1 MDPEFGRVDK
11 ADALRNLFHGAGH
24 LKAPADMEQR
34 VLSALSEAPMKADVP
49 LIPKGAWVTIG
60 MMLGTAIGAGL
71 MLADGSSGSGILPRS
86 VPPQWL
92 DVGPVMDPRPGH
104 FQMGDRGGGECPC
117 TGGPGPDAAEPG
129 AELPARVSC

>member
-1 MDPEFGRVDK
+1 
-11 ADALRNLFHGAGH
+11 
-24 LKAPADMEQR
+24 MEQR

-86 VPPQWL
+86 VLPQWL
-92 DVGPVMDPRPGH
+92 DMGPVMDLVTSKWGIAAVASALALVAL
-104 FQMGDRGGGECPC
+104 DRM
-117 TGGPGPDAAEPG
+117 
-129 AELPARVSC
+129 LLNRVRSFLLA

>member
-49 LIPKGAWVTIG
+49 LIPNGAWVTIG

-92 DVGPVMDPRPGH
+92 DVGPVMDLVTSKWGIAAVASALALVAL
-104 FQMGDRGGGECPC
+104 DRM
-117 TGGPGPDAAEPG
+117 
-129 AELPARVSC
+129 LLNRVRSFLLA